1 MLMPMVLERALR
13 WSDECHR
20 RQTRKGG
27 ETAYFTHLAGVAL
40 ILQRHGFDD
49 EVVVAGL
56 LHDVVEDTAA
66 TLDDVR
72 DRFGPNVA
80 DLVRW
85 CSEIKLDDQ
94 GHKLPWIKRKRDHLA
109 ALAGDPHLAL
119 AAAPRRALAVILA
132 DKLHNLVSMACD
144 LRDGRHVWLRFNA
157 ERDQVLWYYH
167 AVIDSADPDDP
178 LLKPLADECRRVLAR
193 IEAPD
198 DELTDADAC
207 RSVATQGENPRAAPQ
222 DG

>member
-1 MLMPMVLERALR
+1 MLMPMVLERAFR

-20 RQTRKGG
+20 GQTRKGC

-40 ILQRHGFDD
+40 ILQRLGFDD
-49 EVVVAGL
+49 EVVVAAL
-56 LHDVVEDTAA
+56 LHDVVEDSAA

-72 DRFGPNVA
+72 ARFGPKVA
-80 DLVRW
+80 ELVAW

-94 GHKLPWIKRKRDHLA
+94 GRKRPWIDRKRDHLA
-109 ALAGDPHLAL
+109 ALAD
-119 AAAPRRALAVILA
+119 APRLALAVILA
-132 DKLHNLVSMACD
+132 DKLHNLVSIACD

-157 ERDQVLWYYH
+157 GRDQVLCYYR
-167 AVIDSADPDDP
+167 AVIDCASPDDP
-178 LLKPLADECRRVLAR
+178 LLRPLADECRRVLAR

-198 DELTDADAC
+198 DELNDADAC
-207 RSVATQGENPRAAPQ
+207 RSIATQGENPRAAPP